1 MEEIYIT
8 EQFDIDDII
17 NRLNE
22 LTHFYCKMYS
32 FNDEDAEG
40 LRNVVLRAITLA
52 LAQYMSEDL
61 HENFIFY
68 VGSYVKIAVA
78 EYRTNNQL

>member
-1 MEEIYIT
+1 MEELYIT

-32 FNDEDAEG
+32 YGEDDYAQ
-40 LRNVVLRAITLA
+40 LRNIVLRAITLA

-68 VGSYVKIAVA
+68 VGPYVKAAVTDFRA
-78 EYRTNNQL
+78 NNSL